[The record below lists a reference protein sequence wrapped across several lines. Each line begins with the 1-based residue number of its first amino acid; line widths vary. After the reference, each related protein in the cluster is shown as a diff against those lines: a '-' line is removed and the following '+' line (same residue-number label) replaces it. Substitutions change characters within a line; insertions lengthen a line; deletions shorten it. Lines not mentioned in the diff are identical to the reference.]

1 MHARVVVNILANT
14 TNSTLQYFKLVAFL
28 SKALSTYISNI
39 FIINLIFQNVLW
51 YISFG
56 FSLVALIPFI

>member
-39 FIINLIFQNVLW
+39 FIINLIFFKMCYGILVLD
-51 YISFG
+51 FH
-56 FSLVALIPFI
+56 